1 MYASAKAQL
10 WRAFEQLYRYVMS
23 FLFGVAENHGVF
35 DACAVLLT
43 ASGKDIE
50 TLLKSQ
56 CTVDM
61 MEELNDTA
69 EQV

>member
-1 MYASAKAQL
+1 MFY
-10 WRAFEQLYRYVMS
+10 
-23 FLFGVAENHGVF
+23 
-35 DACAVLLT
+35 ACAVLLT
-43 ASGKDIE
+43 ASGKDLE

-61 MEELNDTA
+61 MEELNDEA

>member
-1 MYASAKAQL
+1 M
-10 WRAFEQLYRYVMS
+10 
-23 FLFGVAENHGVF
+23 AENHGVI

>member
-1 MYASAKAQL
+1 MQQQL
-10 WRAFEQLYRYVMS
+10 LHAFEQLYVRA
-23 FLFGVAENHGVF
+23 FRFGAAENHGVF

-43 ASGKDIE
+43 ASGKDFE

-61 MEELNDTA
+61 MEELNDKA